1 MHWHDLGK
9 AEFADRAEVDIRHLR
24 LRVPGASSNA
34 MGRCRSAIDAQ
45 ARPRQR
51 SPRLAG
57 GSSSMSDHGRIA
69 AFGDTATGTVSPVT
83 DLPLAAW
90 ALVEVGVR
98 VREHVQGKG
107 RADRDRGTRAVIAM
121 TLGAAIV
128 AALGAR
134 SLAPELRMPALLRI
148 VGVVVMWLGLALR
161 VWAIVALGGGFR
173 TTVEVEPG
181 QAVVSSGPYRWIRHP
196 SYTGLLLIVAGFG
209 AALGN
214 WLSLAACVVLPLPV
228 ILWRIRVEEAELNRV
243 LGQAYR
249 TYQSD
254 RARLIPGLW

>member
-1 MHWHDLGK
+1 
-9 AEFADRAEVDIRHLR
+9 
-24 LRVPGASSNA
+24 
-34 MGRCRSAIDAQ
+34 
-45 ARPRQR
+45 
-51 SPRLAG
+51 
-57 GSSSMSDHGRIA
+57 
-69 AFGDTATGTVSPVT
+69 VSPLT
-83 DLPLAAW
+83 DLTLAAW

-98 VREHVQGKG
+98 VREGVQGKG
-107 RADRDRGTRAVIAM
+107 GTDRDRGTRVLIAL

-134 SLAPELRMPALLRI
+134 SVAPELRMPAPLRMA
-148 VGVVVMWLGLALR
+148 GVVVMWLGLALR
-161 VWAIVALGGGFR
+161 VWAIAALGGRFR

-214 WLSLAACVVLPLPV
+214 WLSLAASVVVPLPAIV
-228 ILWRIRVEEAELNRV
+228 WRIQVEEAELNRV

-249 TYQSD
+249 TYQAE